1 MDEKNTRL
9 QTFAQAAGCLAP
21 RLMNLAMALPEEIRE
36 SAEELRLR
44 TGQPMHWAANGQE
57 HTVSAERVRAEELR
71 DTLARASRWS
81 VHTFQEPLAQ
91 GYLPLM
97 GGHRL
102 GVCGTVSFA
111 EGKIQGIRMVSSLSL
126 RIAREWQGVAEPALP
141 EIWDDT
147 HGVQGTLIVSAPGGG
162 KTTFLRDLVRLL
174 SQHGVRVGVADTRGE
189 IAAMRGGLPQF
200 ELGGQCDVL
209 DGCPK
214 ALAALQLVRT
224 MAPQALALDEV
235 TDPADLDAIQYAANC
250 GVAVLATIHAAGI
263 EELRRKPFF
272 QTLCDSGAFTK
283 LALLTIGKE
292 GRSCQIMAL
301 EGGKN
306 GC

>member
-9 QTFAQAAGCLAP
+9 QTYAQATACLAP
-21 RLMNLAMALPEEIRE
+21 RLMNFAMALPDEIRA

-44 TGQPMHWAANGQE
+44 AGQPISWAVNGQE
-57 HTVSAERVRAEELR
+57 HICGTESVHAEELR

-102 GVCGTVSFA
+102 GVCGTVAFA
-111 EGKIQGIRMVSSLSL
+111 EGKVQGIRTVSSLCL
-126 RIAREWQGVAEPALP
+126 RIAREWQGVAECALP
-141 EIWDDT
+141 ELWNS
-147 HGVQGTLIVSAPGGG
+147 VQGTKGTLIVSPPGGG
-162 KTTFLRDLVRLL
+162 KTTFLRDLIRLL
-174 SQHGVRVGVADTRGE
+174 SQHRVRVGVVDTRGE

-224 MAPQALALDEV
+224 MTPQVLALDEV

-250 GVAVLATIHAAGI
+250 GVTVLATIHAAGI
-263 EELRRKPFF
+263 EELHRKPFF
-272 QTLCDSGAFTK
+272 RALCDSGAFTR
-283 LALLTIGKE
+283 LVILTAGKE
-292 GRSCQIMAL
+292 GRGSHVMTL
-301 EGGKN
+301 EGGKTP
-306 GC
+306 C